1 MNSFKFFIFIL
12 VICPLCIGAQEMV
25 PPIRNYK
32 IFEYKAASKNWGLSA
47 NEDGELFVA
56 NNKGLLHY
64 NGEAWKLYKLP
75 NNTTIRSV
83 ASINGKIYSG
93 SYEEFGYWEKN
104 DLGLLEYTSLTHLIK
119 DHKFTSEE
127 FWQILPYEETIV
139 FRSFSGIYIY
149 DKDEIKVINPPFVVS
164 SIAVYEDQIIVA
176 GGHEKLFALR
186 NQELV
191 SYGEYPVLANKN
203 VVDMDVTPQGLL
215 IGTKLNGCYLLKEKQ
230 LRPLQA
236 SINAQLKQFQLNQ
249 LLPLADGTIAFGT
262 IKNGIYLYKPSEDS
276 FQRLNREAGLQNN
289 TVLSMLQFK
298 DQLWLGL
305 DNGIDRLE
313 LNNPLE
319 YYTDF
324 SGVVGTVYDLAIHKE
339 TLYMGSNTGVYY
351 FKENELHFIEGSQGH
366 VWDLELLDG
375 ELFCGHNTGTFR
387 IDNGTIEKVSN
398 ISGGYQIVKIP
409 ETSSAFLQGTYTGI
423 AKYEKQEDGNWD
435 IKPIVGGLE
444 SNVKYLCFEDP
455 ETLWVAHPYKGF
467 NRLKLN
473 KDRDSILEIQ
483 NFTSDA
489 IPNNYNIKLYNIKN
503 QIVLLS
509 EGIWYKFDPILSKI
523 TVFEEFEAYNN
534 KDLTH
539 YDQGYFWFI
548 DNEGS
553 KKVIS
558 TDLKEDHFILEDVQ
572 LQRRLAPEAEN
583 IIKENDSIYLFTLV
597 DGFGRL
603 NVSKFHS
610 QINTEKLPTPILAA
624 FEDETGRRSLV
635 NPAFE
640 IPFKDATEIRINVS
654 AASLVQPRY
663 YYELRGSLEQS
674 DYLDKGTITFQ
685 NLPFGSYELNT
696 FTVNTDNERSAP
708 LKLSFTIAPP
718 WYLSK
723 WSLAGYLFILIALLF
738 LVRWLNKRKL
748 EKRHNKLKERL
759 HREQEEHLAQL
770 EKDKLAKEIKLK
782 QKELA
787 STTMNVAKKNELILE
802 LKNLLLMNKDK
813 FQNQQR
819 YRLFMKKLNKSIDD
833 TEDWKRFEVNFK
845 ELHEDFFEVLLHR
858 YPGLTPKDLKLC
870 AYLKMNLSSKEIAP
884 LMGITT
890 RGVEIHRYRLRKK
903 LNIDG
908 SQNISKFLI
917 TLK

>member
-1 MNSFKFFIFIL
+1 MSSFKSFILGLFIF
-12 VICPLCIGAQEMV
+12 PLCNWAQEMV

-56 NNKGLLHY
+56 NNKGLLHF
-64 NGEAWKLYKLP
+64 NGEAWRLYKLP

-83 ASINGKIYSG
+83 ASLKGKIFTG
-93 SYEEFGYWEKN
+93 SYEEFGYWERN

-119 DHKFTSEE
+119 DHVFTSEE
-127 FWQILPYEETIV
+127 FWQILPYNDTIV

-149 DKDEIKVINPPFVVS
+149 DNDKIRVIDPPFVVS
-164 SIAVYEDQIIVA
+164 SIAVYQDQIIVA
-176 GGHEKLFALR
+176 GGHEKLFSLR

-203 VVDMDVTPQGLL
+203 VVDMDITSQGLL
-215 IGTKLNGCYLLKEKQ
+215 IGTKLNGCYLLKEK
-230 LRPLQA
+230 LLSPLKA
-236 SINAQLKQFQLNQ
+236 PINTELKQFQLNQ
-249 LLPLADGTIAFGT
+249 VLPLADGSIVFGT
-262 IKNGIYLYKPSEDS
+262 IKNGVYLYHPSEDR

-289 TVLSMLQFK
+289 TVLSMLQFN

-305 DNGIDRLE
+305 DNGIDRVE
-313 LNNPLE
+313 LNNPLA

-324 SGVVGTVYDLAIHKE
+324 SGVVGTVYDLALHKE
-339 TLYMGSNTGVYY
+339 TLYVGSNTGVYY

-366 VWDLELLDG
+366 VWDLEVLDG

-387 IDNGTIEKVSN
+387 IINGTIEKVSN
-398 ISGGYQIVKIP
+398 ISGGYQMVKIP
-409 ETSSAFLQGTYTGI
+409 EASTAFLQGTYTGI
-423 AKYEKQEDGNWD
+423 AKYEKRNDGSWD
-435 IKPIVGGLE
+435 IKPIAGGLE
-444 SNVKYLCFEDP
+444 SNVKHLCFEDP

-473 KDRDSILEIQ
+473 KDRDSIIEIQ
-483 NFTSDA
+483 SYDSDA

-509 EGIWYKFDPILSKI
+509 EGIWYKFDPILGKI
-523 TVFEEFEAYNN
+523 TVFEEFEAFNN
-534 KDLTH
+534 KDLIH

-553 KKVIS
+553 KQVIN
-558 TDLKEDHFILEDVQ
+558 TDLKTDHFILEDIQ

-583 IIKENDSIYLFTLV
+583 IIKKNDSIYLFTLV

-603 NVSKFHS
+603 NLSKFHAHLNNK
-610 QINTEKLPTPILAA
+610 ILPTPRLSA
-624 FEDETGRRSLV
+624 FEDETGRQSLSQ
-635 NPAFE
+635 ASFE
-640 IPFKDATEIRINVS
+640 IPFKHANEISINVS
-654 AASLVQPRY
+654 AASLVQPSY
-663 YYELRGSLEQS
+663 YYELRGSLDLA
-674 DYLDKGTITFQ
+674 DYPNKGTITFQ
-685 NLPFGSYELNT
+685 NLPFGSYQLNV
-696 FTVNTDNERSAP
+696 FTVNTDNERSDP
-708 LKLSFTIAPP
+708 LELMFAISPP

-723 WSLAGYLFILIALLF
+723 WSLTGYFLAFIGLLF

-748 EKRHNKLKERL
+748 EKRHNKLKEKL

-819 YRLFMKKLNKSIDD
+819 YRLFMKKLNKSMDD

-870 AYLKMNLSSKEIAP
+870 AYLKMNLASKEIAP